1 MSMCQ
6 KKTGSVVSL
15 ESMGST
21 SAMSQIMT
29 CQELKYNGK
38 PIYFIK
44 SSVLIFSSPN
54 ISLAVVKEK
63 ALTET
68 ANLFANTTPKHKT
81 AFSRLKFTVFFFQHF
96 VKSLRKSRKS
106 PENSAFY
113 VVSCKTVISDKW

>member
-1 MSMCQ
+1 MLWKVIFKLKIDKIKSEKTNKIFSMSTCQ

-54 ISLAVVKEK
+54 ISLAVGKEK
-63 ALTET
+63 AL
-68 ANLFANTTPKHKT
+68 AMDADLFA
-81 AFSRLKFTVFFFQHF
+81 
-96 VKSLRKSRKS
+96 
-106 PENSAFY
+106 
-113 VVSCKTVISDKW
+113 

>member
-1 MSMCQ
+1 MSTCQ

-44 SSVLIFSSPN
+44 PSVLIFSAPN
-54 ISLAVVKEK
+54 ISLAVGKEK
-63 ALTET
+63 AS
-68 ANLFANTTPKHKT
+68 AMDADLFA
-81 AFSRLKFTVFFFQHF
+81 
-96 VKSLRKSRKS
+96 KSKGQTQICIFNAQIYSFLFRH
-106 PENSAFY
+106 PEKRF
-113 VVSCKTVISDKW
+113 

>member
-1 MSMCQ
+1 MSTCQ

-54 ISLAVVKEK
+54 TSLAVVKEK
-63 ALTET
+63 K
-68 ANLFANTTPKHKT
+68 PD
-81 AFSRLKFTVFFFQHF
+81 RDCKFV
-96 VKSLRKSRKS
+96 
-106 PENSAFY
+106 
-113 VVSCKTVISDKW
+113 